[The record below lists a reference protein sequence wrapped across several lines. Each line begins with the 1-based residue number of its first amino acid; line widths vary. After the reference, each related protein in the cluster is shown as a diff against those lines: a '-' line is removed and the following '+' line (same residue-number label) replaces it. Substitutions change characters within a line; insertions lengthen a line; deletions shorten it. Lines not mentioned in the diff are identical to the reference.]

1 MSEKTGH
8 VEKLEYPFN
17 TSANLEVFLP
27 KLEKWFRVTC
37 LDFRSF
43 NGKRR
48 ITQQVVT
55 KHREIVG
62 IPFKT
67 TDYDGPLYAFGTN
80 KIVKMTNK
88 GNIVESDLLNE
99 RRNKSQ
105 KIR

>member
-27 KLEKWFRVTC
+27 KLEKWYRVTC

-55 KHREIVG
+55 KHKEIIG

-67 TDYDGPLYAFGTN
+67 VDYGGPLYAFGTN
-80 KIVKMTNK
+80 KIVKHTNK
-88 GNIVESDLLNE
+88 GQIVGSHILNE
-99 RRNKSQ
+99 RNNRSQ
-105 KIR
+105 KLR

>member
-1 MSEKTGH
+1 M
-8 VEKLEYPFN
+8 
-17 TSANLEVFLP
+17 
-27 KLEKWFRVTC
+27 
-37 LDFRSF
+37 
-43 NGKRR
+43 
-48 ITQQVVT
+48 T
-55 KHREIVG
+55 KHKEIVG

-99 RRNKSQ
+99 RRSKSQ